1 MNLDKRYNNIYLD
14 KRYIELYE
22 QKALIEQEMLE
33 IKQKLVKVVTKEPDT
48 HFNGITVYKINGRKT
63 VAWKTIAEGY
73 NPPQELIEENTKI
86 GKSSFGI
93 KIAKETEE

>member
-1 MNLDKRYNNIYLD
+1 MNLDKRY
-14 KRYIELYE
+14 RELYQ

-33 IKQKLVKVVTKEPDT
+33 IKEELVKLATKEPDI
-48 HFNGITVYKINGRKT
+48 HFNGITVYKISGKKT

-73 NPPQELIEENTKI
+73 NPPQELIEKNTKI

-93 KIAKETEE
+93 KMAKKTQE